1 VHTRKREEREKRK
14 GAPSSSDAYAGRTA
28 REGCGVLSV
37 SAARAGGEETEQ
49 QRERRVQRFSLP
61 LLSSLFSLLSSLFS
75 SLSSLLS
82 PLFSLLSSDALSVS
96 AARAGGVRRRRHRAA
111 VGETL
116 FSLLSSLFSLL
127 SSLSSLF
134 SSLFS
139 LLSFL
144 SYCSRGALRVAASP
158 LLSCPLCR
166 YCRSALGCEADS
178 LACALLRSKSL
189 SLPLTYLGLK
199 VGHWRIPSHRRREM
213 DGQRRN

>member
-1 VHTRKREEREKRK
+1 METRRKKANACTRGSEKK
-14 GAPSSSDAYAGRTA
+14 GKKGKALLLRPTRMPDA
-28 REGCGVLSV
+28 
-37 SAARAGGEETEQ
+37 
-49 QRERRVQRFSLP
+49 QRERAVVYCQPVQRGRAASAGGDRAAAGETSATLFSP
-61 LLSSLFSLLSSLFS
+61 SSLFSLLSSLFS
-75 SLSSLLS
+75 L
-82 PLFSLLSSDALSVS
+82 
-96 AARAGGVRRRRHRAA
+96 
-111 VGETL
+111 
-116 FSLLSSLFSLL
+116 
-127 SSLSSLF
+127 LSSLF

-158 LLSCPLCR
+158 LVSCPLCR